1 MTEYDRKID
10 PMAPIHFLII
20 FGQEDFIQVNYPE
33 DFKEEKSI
41 RDQILPRTPD
51 EIELILSQSR
61 IGVGWC
67 RFRHSRQESI
77 DRMLEFNGIAARCG
91 ISLEQFQE
99 KLEWLEE
106 LEAS

>member
-10 PMAPIHFLII
+10 PMVPIHFLII
-20 FGQEDFIQVNYPE
+20 FGRGDFIQVNYPE
-33 DFKEEKSI
+33 DFKEEKPI

-51 EIELILSQSR
+51 EIKFILSQSR

-67 RFRHSRQESI
+67 RFRHNTQESI
-77 DRMLEFNGIAARCG
+77 DRMLDFNGIAARCG

-99 KLEWLEE
+99 RLEE
-106 LEAS
+106 MEIE